1 MPAVRK
7 KLLDGID
14 QYSAYYSV
22 ICVFGSVVGCVVV
35 PLITQVPPRPCRVRG
50 GRNPLRLGYPV
61 PRDALLATLI
71 PITTWIRQ
79 SDNSLR
85 WSRRNENEGWGVQV
99 WDGRP
104 VRRLGALG

>member
-35 PLITQVPPRPCRVRG
+35 PLITQVSHSPAELGGKLGTRSRLVTSPYKYGQRPR
-50 GRNPLRLGYPV
+50 
-61 PRDALLATLI
+61 
-71 PITTWIRQ
+71 
-79 SDNSLR
+79 
-85 WSRRNENEGWGVQV
+85 
-99 WDGRP
+99 
-104 VRRLGALG
+104 

>member
-35 PLITQVPPRPCRVRG
+35 PLITQVSHSPAELG
-50 GRNPLRLGYPV
+50 GGG
-61 PRDALLATLI
+61 
-71 PITTWIRQ
+71 
-79 SDNSLR
+79 S
-85 WSRRNENEGWGVQV
+85 
-99 WDGRP
+99 
-104 VRRLGALG
+104 